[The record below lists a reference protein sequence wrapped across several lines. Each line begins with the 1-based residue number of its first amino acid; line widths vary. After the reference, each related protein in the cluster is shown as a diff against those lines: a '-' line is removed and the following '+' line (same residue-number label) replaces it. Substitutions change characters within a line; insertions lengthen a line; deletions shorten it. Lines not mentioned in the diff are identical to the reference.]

1 MSYEWKGKD
10 GVNIICQDEFS
21 GRWNQLVN
29 LNRME
34 INWIGIFVLHEMKN
48 RWRESFSR
56 IQMSK
61 SNIKNAKVEDRG
73 YKLGWHL

>member
-1 MSYEWKGKD
+1 
-10 GVNIICQDEFS
+10 
-21 GRWNQLVN
+21 
-29 LNRME
+29 ME

-73 YKLGWHL
+73 YKLG